1 MANKCKC
8 NLYSY
13 RHMRWVFFFKYFCK
27 LEKGTWD
34 RKYKYILISSSID
47 LFEVIIFLGQWS
59 SLISLACF
67 SVASHYWLLNVG
79 PMTRYKFCNV
89 TRKIAKILYF
99 FVWFQLKSTH
109 VTLAQ
114 TKLLYKHEVHF
125 TMYSLKIPMLQHS
138 AINLFNYQLYITKM
152 IFFLL
157 MHTNNPFGF

>member
-67 SVASHYWLLNVG
+67 SVASYYWLLNVG

-89 TRKIAKILYF
+89 RRKIAKILYF
-99 FVWFQLKSTH
+99 FCVVPIEIYSCDLGTDKTIVQTWST
-109 VTLAQ
+109 
-114 TKLLYKHEVHF
+114 LYNV
-125 TMYSLKIPMLQHS
+125 
-138 AINLFNYQLYITKM
+138 
-152 IFFLL
+152 
-157 MHTNNPFGF
+157 